1 MAQVRRLLRIMSRL
15 EGVVT
20 GVGEASKRVGVRR
33 ESKAMMV
40 GILLLKKEIGSNRLI
55 VRI

>member
-1 MAQVRRLLRIMSRL
+1 MSRL